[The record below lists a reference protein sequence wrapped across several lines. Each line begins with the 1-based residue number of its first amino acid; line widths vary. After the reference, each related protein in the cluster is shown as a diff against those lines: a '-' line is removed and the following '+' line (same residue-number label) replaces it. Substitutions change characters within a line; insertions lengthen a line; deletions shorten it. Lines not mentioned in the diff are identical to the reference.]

1 MSSIQCNKCGNE
13 TRTAKLLTPMGEVTV
28 SGPAGSDALPISAQV
43 CVACGHIDLYAP
55 QSFELPD
62 HQQQEQT
69 APHAMPV
76 IGDEAP
82 LGLPDS

>member
-13 TRTAKLLTPMGEVTV
+13 TRTAKLLTPMGEITV
-28 SGPAGSDALPISAQV
+28 SGPAGSQALPVSAQV

-55 QSFELPD
+55 QSFELAD
-62 HQQQEQT
+62 HQQEKQA
-69 APHAMPV
+69 APRGSLV
-76 IGDEAP
+76 TNDEAP